1 VTNKIVSAAV
11 ALLAIT
17 VASCGTASSP
27 SGSTAS
33 QTPAQAS
40 GSVLPATQNRREALT
55 AAAKDEGSVT
65 WYTTDPPAA
74 VNRIVKGFSTRYGIK
89 VDYVRAASNELTQ
102 RYSAEAQAGKVQ
114 ADVIDGPASAF
125 YSDAMQKGWTT
136 PLKTAGIPTLDDG
149 EFPKQFYREDQ
160 GIAID
165 IVITWLMGYNTR
177 QVSADK
183 APKTWDDMLKPEFNN
198 RIILVDPRA
207 SDAHVEFWDRIML
220 ARGED
225 FLTRFKAQSPRLA
238 AGGPAAVEA
247 LAAGEG
253 AIVLPAAGAN
263 ITASKANGAPVEMVQ
278 PELTVGIESGVALSR
293 NAAHPNAGRLFIDY
307 LLSREGNAVANEDP
321 GSHSPYGADFPKEY
335 HSPRKEA
342 LGNKA
347 KIFQLL
353 GVG

>member
-1 VTNKIVSAAV
+1 M
-11 ALLAIT
+11 T
-17 VASCGTASSP
+17 VASCGPGPAPAASTAPETPLQAASSP
-27 SGSTAS
+27 VPVTKN
-33 QTPAQAS
+33 P
-40 GSVLPATQNRREALT
+40 REALVS
-55 AAAKDEGSVT
+55 AAKQEGSLT

-74 VNRIVKGFSTRYGIK
+74 VNRLVKAFSAKYQIN

-125 YSDAMQKGWTT
+125 YSDAVQKGWTT
-136 PLKTAGIPTLDDG
+136 PLSTAGIPTLDEG
-149 EFPKQFYREDQ
+149 TFPKQFYREDQ

-177 QVSADK
+177 QVAADK
-183 APKTWDDMLKPEFNN
+183 APKTWDDILRPEFTG

-207 SDAHVEFWDRIML
+207 SDAHLEFWDRISL

-238 AGGPAAVEA
+238 PGGPAAVEA

-263 ITASKANGAPVEMVQ
+263 ITATKANGAPVEMVQ
-278 PELTVGIESGVALSR
+278 PELTVGIESGIALSKS
-293 NAAHPNAGRLFIDY
+293 AAHPNAARLFIDY
-307 LLSREGNAVANEDP
+307 VLSKEGNAVANEDP
-321 GSHSPYGADFPKEY
+321 GSHSPYGADFPREY

-342 LGNKA
+342 PANKT
-347 KIFQLL
+347 KILQLL